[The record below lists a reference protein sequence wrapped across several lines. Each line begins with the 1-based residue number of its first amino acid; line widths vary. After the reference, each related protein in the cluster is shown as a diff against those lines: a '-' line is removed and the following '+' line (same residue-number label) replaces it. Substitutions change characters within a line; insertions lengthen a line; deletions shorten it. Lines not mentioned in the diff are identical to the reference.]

1 MVATIIVITVFITLL
16 FSMITAGIMEA
27 KKAKWTFSGDTRLQK
42 RKFGL
47 AMDLYGAMGIETD
60 EAVLPCD
67 CVHDAIYIENV
78 TYGFLNEADRYEA
91 YNSVG
96 VEQDRLDDSLGEAMW
111 DHEHLRGR
119 VYHINMSHVVEALFK
134 YCYPKG

>member
-42 RKFGL
+42 RKLGL

-60 EAVLPCD
+60 QAVLPCD
-67 CVHDAIYIENV
+67 CVHDAIYIEGV
-78 TYGFLNEADRYEA
+78 TYDFLNEADRYEV
-91 YNSVG
+91 YNGGG
-96 VEQDRLDDSLGEAMW
+96 VEQEGLDDQLGEAMW
-111 DHEHLRGR
+111 EHEHLHCR
-119 VYHINMSHVVEALFK
+119 VYYINMSHVVEALFK